1 MITQLQ
7 LVSIVSILFFL
18 FGVAVYIPGITK
30 RRAQYCRLNPN
41 AIVLWS
47 VVIPRRTTV
56 DGAGTAFI
64 CAPATRFIGTE
75 SL

>member
-7 LVSIVSILFFL
+7 LVSIVSTLFFL

-56 DGAGTAFI
+56 DGARTAFI